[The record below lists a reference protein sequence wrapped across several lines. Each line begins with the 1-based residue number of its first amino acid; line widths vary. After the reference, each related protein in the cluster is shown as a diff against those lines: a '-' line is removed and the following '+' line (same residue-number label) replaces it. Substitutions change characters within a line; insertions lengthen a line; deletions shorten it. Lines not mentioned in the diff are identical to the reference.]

1 VNAANFESADLAG
14 ARIRHLDGTSSWS
27 MSTSRGDEVQ
37 RRLAKHEAALSVL
50 RESDADG
57 TPFVLYLRKYD
68 IHVLHGPT
76 QPERRSVDEMLIDAL
91 PDGARILSVQ
101 ESPPGEVIRSVW
113 SPRMPSLYLQE
124 TEDWKSIVQPIIYRA
139 ELIVSE
145 FTFLSEGVRW
155 ELETCRAFGKH
166 HQTVLIVPPPRT
178 AFAPLDHLRP
188 LDQFPRVLWADHLFT
203 ERLSEAFVL
212 KDLLERVATI
222 ARLPAQERLK
232 LFAED
237 GLKARVPISYEG
249 VLAGYRA
256 RANDWETRAALQDDG
271 TFDYYRFWDWFRIGA
286 ILGVLVRERKTL
298 SLDEAGFDLTYA
310 YLMLLQGIAH
320 RVVPIGAPGSFL
332 TSDFVDG
339 VASTVQNL
347 LGTLGPR
354 AWPVKR
360 LAELTFARLGYTLQD
375 DQSH

>member
-1 VNAANFESADLAG
+1 
-14 ARIRHLDGTSSWS
+14 
-27 MSTSRGDEVQ
+27 
-37 RRLAKHEAALSVL
+37 
-50 RESDADG
+50 
-57 TPFVLYLRKYD
+57 
-68 IHVLHGPT
+68 
-76 QPERRSVDEMLIDAL
+76 MLIDAL

-212 KDLLERVATI
+212 KDFLERVATI

-249 VLAGYRA
+249 VLAGYPRGPTTGKRA
-256 RANDWETRAALQDDG
+256 RRCKTTARSTTIASG
-271 TFDYYRFWDWFRIGA
+271 IG
-286 ILGVLVRERKTL
+286 
-298 SLDEAGFDLTYA
+298 S
-310 YLMLLQGIAH
+310 
-320 RVVPIGAPGSFL
+320 GSARYSACSFGNARPCRW
-332 TSDFVDG
+332 TKP
-339 VASTVQNL
+339 AST
-347 LGTLGPR
+347 
-354 AWPVKR
+354 
-360 LAELTFARLGYTLQD
+360 
-375 DQSH
+375 